1 MDSFALQFDHAFF
14 CIFAPLI
21 FNWEL
26 IDSLYDVLNLLS
38 QSQCKPLRYLTDG
51 SGDTGKCTG
60 QVAPEQAEIVT
71 LKNKSLWNSLL
82 SKDTK

>member
-38 QSQCKPLRYLTDG
+38 QSQCKPLRYLTGG
-51 SGDTGKCTG
+51 SET
-60 QVAPEQAEIVT
+60 QVSVQARWPQNRQ
-71 LKNKSLWNSLL
+71 K
-82 SKDTK
+82 